1 MQTNH
6 LDYAIADA
14 DTCAENLRHAL
25 QSATHIEA
33 LLLMPLIVRAADLRN
48 DLQTLLAAARNTESE

>member
-1 MQTNH
+1 MLTSN

-25 QSATHIEA
+25 QSATHIES
-33 LLLMPLIVRAADLRN
+33 LLLMTMIARAAELRN
-48 DLQTLLAAARNTESE
+48 DLQALLAAARNTESE